1 MGKKGVEEMISE
13 IGIFIDKCK
22 YQPFSSNNI
31 IVPRDE
37 LERMLNELKLRLPS
51 EFERS
56 KKIMRNK
63 ESILAAAR
71 TRSDAIISESVNEA
85 NRLVEENRI
94 TQLANDRAEEIL
106 ENARNEADRIV
117 NDANAEATEVRL
129 GALNYTRDKVE
140 EMRAFLAASLEADR
154 ENYRNLVETLEDQVF
169 SLENNI
175 ADVDSSIG
183 YITGEPVAAP
193 APSAPSAPAA
203 DDGYDDDYDDEDDD
217 VEESYDDEDEDD
229 FDEDD
234 DFDDDDDDFLD

>member
-94 TQLANDRAEEIL
+94 TQMANDRAEEIL
-106 ENARNEADRIV
+106 ASARDEADRIV

-129 GALNYTRDKVE
+129 GALNYTKDKID

-169 SLENNI
+169 SLENNM
-175 ADVDSSIG
+175 ADVDSSIS
-183 YITGEPVAAP
+183 YITGEPIAKPVQSSQPAP
-193 APSAPSAPAA
+193 ADEY
-203 DDGYDDDYDDEDDD
+203 DDEYDDEEDVDDNYDDEEEDDDFDDDDDYDDEDDD
-217 VEESYDDEDEDD
+217 
-229 FDEDD
+229 
-234 DFDDDDDDFLD
+234 DFLD

>member
-37 LERMLNELKLRLPS
+37 LERMLHELKLRLPS

-94 TQLANDRAEEIL
+94 TQMANDRAEEIL
-106 ENARNEADRIV
+106 ASARDEADRIV

-129 GALNYTRDKVE
+129 GALNYTKDKID

-169 SLENNI
+169 SLENNM
-175 ADVDSSIG
+175 ADVDSSIS
-183 YITGEPVAAP
+183 YITGEPMAKPVQSSQPAP
-193 APSAPSAPAA
+193 ADEY
-203 DDGYDDDYDDEDDD
+203 DDEYDDEEDVDDNYDDEEEDDDFDDDDDYDDEDDD
-217 VEESYDDEDEDD
+217 
-229 FDEDD
+229 
-234 DFDDDDDDFLD
+234 DFLD

>member
-94 TQLANDRAEEIL
+94 TQMANDRAEEIL
-106 ENARNEADRIV
+106 ASARDEADRIV

-129 GALNYTRDKVE
+129 GALNYTKDKID

-169 SLENNI
+169 SLENNM
-175 ADVDSSIG
+175 ADVDSSIS
-183 YITGEPVAAP
+183 YITGEPMAKPVQSSQPAP
-193 APSAPSAPAA
+193 A
-203 DDGYDDDYDDEDDD
+203 DDYDDEYDDEEDVDDNYDDEEEDDDFDDDDDYDDEDDD
-217 VEESYDDEDEDD
+217 
-229 FDEDD
+229 
-234 DFDDDDDDFLD
+234 DFLD

>member
-94 TQLANDRAEEIL
+94 TQMANDRAEEIL
-106 ENARNEADRIV
+106 ASARDEADRIV

-129 GALNYTRDKVE
+129 GALNYTKDKID

-169 SLENNI
+169 SLENNM
-175 ADVDSSIG
+175 ADVDSSIS
-183 YITGEPVAAP
+183 YITGEPMAKPVQSSQPAP
-193 APSAPSAPAA
+193 A
-203 DDGYDDDYDDEDDD
+203 DDYDDE
-217 VEESYDDEDEDD
+217 YDDEEDV
-229 FDEDD
+229 DD
-234 DFDDDDDDFLD
+234 

>member
-94 TQLANDRAEEIL
+94 TQMANDRAEEIL
-106 ENARNEADRIV
+106 ASARDEADRIV

-129 GALNYTRDKVE
+129 GALNYTKDKID

-169 SLENNI
+169 SLENNM
-175 ADVDSSIG
+175 ADVDSSIS
-183 YITGEPVAAP
+183 YITGEPMAKPVQSSQPAP
-193 APSAPSAPAA
+193 ADEY
-203 DDGYDDDYDDEDDD
+203 DDEYDDEEDVDDNYDDEEEDDEFDDDDDYDDEDDD
-217 VEESYDDEDEDD
+217 
-229 FDEDD
+229 
-234 DFDDDDDDFLD
+234 DFLD

>member
-94 TQLANDRAEEIL
+94 TQMANDRAEEIL
-106 ENARNEADRIV
+106 ASARDEADRIV

-129 GALNYTRDKVE
+129 GALNYTKDKID

-169 SLENNI
+169 SLENNM
-175 ADVDSSIG
+175 ADVDSSIS
-183 YITGEPVAAP
+183 YITGEPMAKPVQSSQPAP
-193 APSAPSAPAA
+193 A
-203 DDGYDDDYDDEDDD
+203 DDYDDE
-217 VEESYDDEDEDD
+217 YDDEEDVDDNYDDEE
-229 FDEDD
+229 EDD
-234 DFDDDDDDFLD
+234 DFDDDDDYDDADDDDFLD

>member
-94 TQLANDRAEEIL
+94 TQMANDRAEEIL
-106 ENARNEADRIV
+106 ASARDEADRIV

-129 GALNYTRDKVE
+129 GALNYTKDKID

-169 SLENNI
+169 SLENNM
-175 ADVDSSIG
+175 ADVDSSIS
-183 YITGEPVAAP
+183 YITGEPIAKPVQSSQPAP
-193 APSAPSAPAA
+193 A
-203 DDGYDDDYDDEDDD
+203 DDYDDEYDDEEDVDDNYDDEEEDDDFDDDDDYDDEDDD
-217 VEESYDDEDEDD
+217 
-229 FDEDD
+229 
-234 DFDDDDDDFLD
+234 DFLD

>member
-94 TQLANDRAEEIL
+94 TQMANDRAEEIL
-106 ENARNEADRIV
+106 ASARDEADRIV

-129 GALNYTRDKVE
+129 GALNYTKDKID

-169 SLENNI
+169 SLENNM
-175 ADVDSSIG
+175 ADVDSSIS
-183 YITGEPVAAP
+183 YITGEPMAKPVQSSQPAP
-193 APSAPSAPAA
+193 ADEY
-203 DDGYDDDYDDEDDD
+203 DDEYDDEEDVDDNYDDEEEDDDFDDDDDYDDEDDD
-217 VEESYDDEDEDD
+217 
-229 FDEDD
+229 
-234 DFDDDDDDFLD
+234 DFLD

>member
-106 ENARNEADRIV
+106 ENARAEADRIV
-117 NDANAEATEVRL
+117 NDANAEATDVRL
-129 GALNYTRDKVE
+129 GALNYTKDKIE
-140 EMRAFLAASLEADR
+140 EMRSFLAASLEADR

-183 YITGEPVAAP
+183 YITGEPVPVQSAK
-193 APSAPSAPAA
+193 SAPVPEEEEYEE
-203 DDGYDDDYDDEDDD
+203 YDEEEEID
-217 VEESYDDEDEDD
+217 ESYDDEEDDYEDED
-229 FDEDD
+229 DD
-234 DFDDDDDDFLD
+234 DFDDDDFLD